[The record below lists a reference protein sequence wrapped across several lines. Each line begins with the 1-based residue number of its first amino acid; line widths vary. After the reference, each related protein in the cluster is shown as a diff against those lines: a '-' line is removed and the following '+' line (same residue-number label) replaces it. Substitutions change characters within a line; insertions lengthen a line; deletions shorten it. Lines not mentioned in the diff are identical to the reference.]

1 MSIKKI
7 SNILKS
13 VNIHLFGV
21 CNFDD
26 VKNSL
31 IPCAAKNRLPRDP
44 KRVIVALFP
53 YKVEDT
59 PPKNISRYAAVPD
72 YHAVCGKMLENA
84 TNKLKTL
91 FPENQFA
98 YFIDNSPIP
107 EVQAAV
113 LAGLGVRGQNGL
125 LITKRFGS
133 YVFIGE
139 IVTDLELPYT
149 SFKEDCPG
157 CGRCKSMCP
166 TKMQGRE
173 VCLSHIT
180 QKKKELS
187 KEETT
192 LIHKHK
198 TLWGCDICQ
207 ECCPLNKKAE
217 KTYIKE
223 FIEGYRPHFAPG
235 EDSTGRAYAWRGE
248 KPIFRNFKIINP
260 D

>member
-1 MSIKKI
+1 MSIKKV

-13 VNIHLFGV
+13 ENIHLFGV

-26 VKNSL
+26 LKDNLLS
-31 IPCAAKNRLPRDP
+31 CAAKNRLPSDP
-44 KRVIVALFP
+44 KRIIVTLFP

-72 YHAVCGKMLENA
+72 YHQVCGKMLESA

-98 YFIDNSPIP
+98 WFIDNSPIP

-113 LAGLGVRGQNGL
+113 LAGLGIRGKNGL
-125 LITKRFGS
+125 LINERFGS

-139 IVTDLELPYT
+139 IVTDLELPFT
-149 SFKEDCPG
+149 SFNKECPD
-157 CGRCKSMCP
+157 CGRCKAMCP
-166 TKMQGRE
+166 TKMQGRQ

-180 QKKKELS
+180 QKKKELLDC
-187 KEETT
+187 ETA
-192 LIHKHK
+192 LISKHK
-198 TLWGCDICQ
+198 TVWGCDICQ
-207 ECCPLNKKAE
+207 ECCPLNKNVQ

-223 FIEGYRPHFAPG
+223 FIEGYRPHFTPG
-235 EDSTGRAYAWRGE
+235 KEIKGRAYSWRGE
-248 KPIFRNFKIINP
+248 KPILRNFKIINP